1 MSPLRW
7 VFFNGWNMGWNNKPS
22 GFTSLALKDADQHVQ
37 KIVGEVL
44 QQVVVRSPV
53 MDGEFRA
60 SHKVTLDSPDNTYEK
75 SIDASGANTIAEG
88 LKVAATAKIG
98 GLVYIQSNSPYGDKL
113 ENGHSMQ
120 APHGVYALTFQ
131 YVCEKY
137 K

>member
-1 MSPLRW
+1 MSW
-7 VFFNGWNMGWNNKPS
+7 KNKPAD
-22 GFTSLALKDADQHVQ
+22 FTLTTLKDADKHVQ

-44 QQVVVRSPV
+44 QQVVIRSPV

-60 SHKVTLDSPDNTYEK
+60 SHKVTLDAPDNNYEK
-75 SIDASGANTIAEG
+75 NFDATGKTTLSEG
-88 LKVAATAKIG
+88 LKIASTAKIG
-98 GLVYIQSNSPYGDKL
+98 GLAYVQTNSPYGDKL
-113 ENGHSMQ
+113 ENGHSLQ